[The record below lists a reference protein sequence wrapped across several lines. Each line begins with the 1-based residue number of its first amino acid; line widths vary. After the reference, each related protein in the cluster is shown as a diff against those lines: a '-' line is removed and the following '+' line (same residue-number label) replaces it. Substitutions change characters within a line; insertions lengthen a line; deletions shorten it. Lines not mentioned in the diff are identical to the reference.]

1 MTITF
6 FGDVH
11 NYFSQ
16 KLSDLFPGG
25 DVLCFLGD
33 YGGRGT
39 VKETLDFLIW
49 FDRIPGYK
57 HKIMIAGNHDWLFA
71 VDAGFC
77 RGALFPGIT
86 YLENSGIWIEDR
98 YFWGSP
104 YTPAF
109 RNWAFMTYGDEAKHI
124 WDQIPPET
132 EVLLT
137 HGPPR
142 DILDEAWQG
151 QSENVG
157 CEELRKAVNHIKP
170 RVHAFGHIHEC
181 GGQTVLG
188 KHTLYINAA
197 IMDASYKP
205 VNKPITIVLEDK

>member
-1 MTITF
+1 MIITF

-16 KLSDLFPGG
+16 KLTDQFPGG

-39 VKETLDFLIW
+39 ITETLAFLEW
-49 FDRIPGYK
+49 FDKIPGYR

-71 VDAGFC
+71 RDHGVAKSMI
-77 RGALFPGIT
+77 PVGII
-86 YLENSGIWIEDR
+86 YLENEGVMIDDY

-109 RNWAFMTYGDEAKHI
+109 RNWAFMTYGDEAERI
-124 WDQIPPET
+124 WSYIPSHT
-132 EVLLT
+132 EILLT
-137 HGPPR
+137 HGPPLG
-142 DILDEAWQG
+142 ILDEAWQDAG
-151 QSENVG
+151 RNCG
-157 CEELRKAVNHIKP
+157 CEYLLKAVRQIKP
-170 RVHAFGHIHEC
+170 RIHAFGHIHEE
-181 GGQTVLG
+181 GGHMILG
-188 KHTLYINAA
+188 KDTLYVNAA